1 MIGDIILLALAFI
14 EANRKSIITTCLICF
29 LVHKLVIYPFYLSPL
44 RNIPGPYVHRIT
56 RIVALNNQRKARWIS
71 TVHELHKK
79 YGSVIILSPTEI
91 SVNGDSKYISDIYV
105 KNFPKTSFYAQFKNH
120 GEDNMFATM
129 DNDLH
134 LSYKK
139 MIMGLYS
146 KSAIFNPN
154 NTTRSV
160 LIEKITHLVSRV
172 YKSSVYGNE
181 PDLINAR
188 SEKNP
193 HGKGHNSSK
202 PWFNLSGKSENLG
215 IDVYSLFGSLA
226 LDAVSAFEV
235 GNENG
240 TDLLLH
246 PEKSHILVS
255 HRLVAGMGFWTTLMP
270 RLWNWAATPAILKA
284 SAELEKWQLGIYR
297 NAENNIPQSRPG
309 ENLTTLE
316 SFKKQG
322 FRGAHAYSFLSDNIF
337 AGHETTAIQLTYL
350 FYELSRPINIHLRD
364 MLHNELVENF
374 GAPQSSDDILDNFEI
389 IDKLPVLEALMQENS
404 RVHSSIP
411 GAEPR
416 VANCN
421 YPIKLDNGN
430 EIVLP
435 KGTAISCQPYSMHR
449 VESVF
454 AHPDE
459 FIPQRWLRQDNESDL
474 DYNKRMKLQQKY
486 MMPFG
491 KGIRM
496 CLGMNLAL
504 IEMKLAIAN
513 LYWHFYTEICPD
525 WCEIVE
531 KGGPIAINNKA
542 GNNNTDMEKM
552 VMYDTYTIRPY
563 NDECWL
569 EFYKY

>member
-1 MIGDIILLALAFI
+1 MLSDFALEGVALI
-14 EANRKSIITTCLICF
+14 EANRSKLIIACLLCA
-29 LVHKLVIYPFYLSPL
+29 LLHKLVIYPFFLSPL
-44 RNIPGPYVHRIT
+44 RNIPGPYAHRVT
-56 RIVALNNQRKARWIS
+56 RLIALNNQRKARWTS
-71 TVHELHKK
+71 TVHQLHKK
-79 YGSVIILSPTEI
+79 YGSVVILSPTEI

-139 MIMGLYS
+139 MVMGLYS

-154 NTTRSV
+154 NTSRSILV
-160 LIEKITHLVSRV
+160 EKIGHLVSRV
-172 YKSSVYGNE
+172 YKSSVTGQK

-188 SEKNP
+188 SENNP
-193 HGKGHNSSK
+193 HGKGHNSAE
-202 PWFNLSGKSENLG
+202 PWFNLCGKTKNLG

-235 GNENG
+235 GNGNG

-246 PEKSHILVS
+246 PEKTPILVS
-255 HRLVAGMGFWTTLMP
+255 HRLVASMGFWTTLMP
-270 RLWNWAATPAILKA
+270 RFWNWAATPAILKA
-284 SAELEKWQLGIYR
+284 SAELEKWQLGIYE
-297 NAENNIPQSRPG
+297 NAEDNVPISRPG

-322 FRGAHAYSFLSDNIF
+322 FRGTHAYSFLSDNIF

-350 FYELSRPINIHLRD
+350 FYELSRPTNMQLRD
-364 MLHNELVENF
+364 MLHNELVEHF
-374 GAPQSSDDILDNFEI
+374 GTPKSPNDVLDNFEI
-389 IDKLPVLEALMQENS
+389 IDKLPILDAVLQENS
-404 RVHSSIP
+404 RVHTSIP

-416 VANCN
+416 VTNCN
-421 YPIKLDNGN
+421 YPIKLDDGQ

-435 KGTAISCQPYSMHR
+435 QGTAISCQPYSMHR
-449 VESVF
+449 VETVF
-454 AHPDE
+454 SNPDE
-459 FIPQRWLRQDNESDL
+459 FLPQRWLRQATETET
-474 DYNKRMKLQQKY
+474 DYGKRMKLQQKY

-513 LYWHFYTEICPD
+513 LYWHFYTKICPD
-525 WCEIVE
+525 WCDVVE
-531 KGGPIAINNKA
+531 KGGVIQMGNQAGENK
-542 GNNNTDMEKM
+542 TDMEKM
-552 VMYDTYTIRPY
+552 VMYDTYTTRPY

-569 EFYKY
+569 EFYEY